1 MNSAKIPRSFL
12 AERDISAPSPNVRV
26 DYIESVD
33 ISSWLSSSSTHP
45 MALVSFGNTLPHQIP
60 CPIIVPDLPQ
70 LAGSQLCEIWTSDQ
84 PVRLNTEAGISTA
97 RNGECLI
104 GSIHLDETPG
114 LTLDTITYRAYREI
128 LTRLQDWGYPY
139 LWRVWNYFP
148 HINEDQEG
156 LERYRRFCVGR
167 HQALSESLSGFPFSL
182 PAATA
187 VGTKSGPLHIMFLAG
202 ARPAV
207 HLGNP
212 RQLNAYNY
220 PSEYGPRSPS
230 FARAT
235 LVQSEQ
241 DSLLFIAGTASIVG
255 HASRHTGQAGEQT
268 RESIH
273 NVLAVLE
280 HAGSLA
286 RTDTLGMPDHA
297 MYKVYV
303 RDRDMLSEIRRMTER
318 SPLPHRHLVFL
329 QGDLCR
335 KELLVEIEG
344 LLIASESCP

>member
-1 MNSAKIPRSFL
+1 MNSAKIPRSLL
-12 AERDISAPSPNVRV
+12 AERDTSEPSAHVHI
-26 DYIESVD
+26 DYIERDD
-33 ISSWLSSSSTHP
+33 ISSWLSSTSTYP
-45 MALVSFGNTLPHQIP
+45 MALVSFGHTLPQQIP
-60 CPIIVPDLPQ
+60 CPLIVPDLPQ
-70 LAGSQLCEIWTSDQ
+70 LDGSPRYEIWTSDL
-84 PVRLNTEAGISTA
+84 PVRFRTECGISTA
-97 RNGECLI
+97 TNGECLI
-104 GSIHLDETPG
+104 GSIQIDETPG
-114 LTLDTITYRAYREI
+114 HTLDTITYRAYREI

-139 LWRVWNYFP
+139 LWRMWNYFP
-148 HINEDQEG
+148 RINEDQEG

-167 HQALSESLSGFPFSL
+167 HQAFSESLYGFPFSL

-187 VGTKSGPLHIMFLAG
+187 VGTTSGPLHIMFLAG

-212 RQLNAYNY
+212 RQLHAYDY

-241 DSLLFIAGTASIVG
+241 DGLLFIAGTASIVG
-255 HASRHTGQAGEQT
+255 HATRHTGQAGEQT

-273 NVLAVLE
+273 NILAVLD
-280 HAGSLA
+280 HAGSLQE
-286 RTDTLGMPDHA
+286 TNKPGMPNHA

-303 RDRDMLSEIRRMTER
+303 RDRDMLGEIRRMTER
-318 SPLPHRHLVFL
+318 SPLPHHHLVFL

-344 LLIASESCP
+344 LLIANENRP

>member
-1 MNSAKIPRSFL
+1 MNSAGIPRSLL
-12 AERDISAPSPNVRV
+12 AEHGLSEPSAHVRV
-26 DYIESVD
+26 DYIESSG
-33 ISSWLSSSSTHP
+33 IQPWLSSPSTHP
-45 MALVSFGNTLPHQIP
+45 MVIVSFGQAPPLRVP
-60 CPIIVPDLPQ
+60 CPVIVSDLPQ
-70 LAGSQLCEIWTSDQ
+70 IAGSQLYEIWTSDQ
-84 PVRLNTEAGISTA
+84 PVHIKTEAGITA
-97 RNGECLI
+97 AMNGECLI
-104 GSIHLDETPG
+104 GSVSLDETPE
-114 LTLDTITYRAYREI
+114 LSLDAITYRGYREV

-139 LWRVWNYFP
+139 LWRAWNYFP
-148 HINEDQEG
+148 RINEDQEG

-167 HQALSESLSGFPFSL
+167 HQALSESLYGFPFSL

-187 VGTKSGPLHIMFLAG
+187 VGTKSGPLHIMFFAG
-202 ARPAV
+202 TRPAV

-212 RQLNAYNY
+212 RQLNAYDY

-235 LVQSEQ
+235 LVESDQTR
-241 DSLLFIAGTASIVG
+241 LLFIAGTASIVG
-255 HASRHTGQAGEQT
+255 HASRHAGQAGEQT

-286 RTDTLGMPDHA
+286 GVDALGMPDHA

-303 RDRDMLSEIRRMTER
+303 RDPNLLGEIRRTVEH
-318 SPLPHRHLVFL
+318 SPLPHRHLLFL

-335 KELLVEIEG
+335 SELLVEIEG
-344 LLIASESCP
+344 LLLADENRP